1 MEFVL
6 YESFFWLKVL
16 GSIFWITFT
25 IFKAAYTLNYALTV
39 YMSIYTFSA
48 LKTRLMYKLL
58 YILIYISRNNVFL
71 LRNDDL
77 YSIYTYSYYIEF
89 DQDFF

>member
-1 MEFVL
+1 
-6 YESFFWLKVL
+6 
-16 GSIFWITFT
+16 
-25 IFKAAYTLNYALTV
+25 
-39 YMSIYTFSA
+39 MSIYTFSA

-77 YSIYTYSYYIEF
+77 YSIYTYSNYIEF
-89 DQDFF
+89 DQEFFLKKITKQTVYSILHNKLFTLNLKRKLETQ